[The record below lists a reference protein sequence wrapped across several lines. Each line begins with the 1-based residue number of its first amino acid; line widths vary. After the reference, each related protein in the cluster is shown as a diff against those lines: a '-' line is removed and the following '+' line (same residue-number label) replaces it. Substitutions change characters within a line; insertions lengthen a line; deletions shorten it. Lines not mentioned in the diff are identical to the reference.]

1 MNFIIK
7 NIISKMTYLIFN
19 KETGEVID
27 TAFIEDLDKFLKTNP
42 TLHVEEIDIEDT
54 LEDFQ
59 EDISEDAELY

>member
-1 MNFIIK
+1 
-7 NIISKMTYLIFN
+7 MTYLIFN